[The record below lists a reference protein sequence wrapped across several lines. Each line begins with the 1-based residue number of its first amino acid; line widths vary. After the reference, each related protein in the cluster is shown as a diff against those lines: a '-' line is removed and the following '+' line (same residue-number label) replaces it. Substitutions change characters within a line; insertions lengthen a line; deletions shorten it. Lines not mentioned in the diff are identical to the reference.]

1 VEYGVIHRVASDK
14 SKGGIVERIV
24 DFAKKKVDVLR
35 IDTHE
40 DNKTMQNA
48 IEKQKFKRLGIIYL
62 DDGSPRIL
70 YELKEDI

>member
-1 VEYGVIHRVASDK
+1 MIHRVASDK
-14 SKGGIVERIV
+14 SKVGIVERIV

-48 IEKQKFKRLGIIYL
+48 IEKQKFKRLGIIH
-62 DDGSPRIL
+62 
-70 YELKEDI
+70 